1 MWLVVRERCW
11 TADQLAWRG
20 LPHPSYCPLCD
31 KEEKYINHLLS
42 THMSSHENFGFSF
55 YAESAY
61 NLTLLSDEISFDD
74 WWDRTSRR
82 EISLD
87 D

>member
-1 MWLVVRERCW
+1 
-11 TADQLAWRG
+11 
-20 LPHPSYCPLCD
+20 
-31 KEEKYINHLLS
+31 
-42 THMSSHENFGFSF
+42 MSSHENFGFSF